1 LRRSSRG
8 HRGARWGTN
17 VSLSFSSSAVS
28 MVEALEAKM
37 GCGNGPTEE
46 AGEVPMGVCTFSSR
60 TLRAAKAVEAE
71 PGCDLWARQLGM

>member
-1 LRRSSRG
+1 MT
-8 HRGARWGTN
+8 H
-17 VSLSFSSSAVS
+17 
-28 MVEALEAKM
+28 
-37 GCGNGPTEE
+37 NGPTEE